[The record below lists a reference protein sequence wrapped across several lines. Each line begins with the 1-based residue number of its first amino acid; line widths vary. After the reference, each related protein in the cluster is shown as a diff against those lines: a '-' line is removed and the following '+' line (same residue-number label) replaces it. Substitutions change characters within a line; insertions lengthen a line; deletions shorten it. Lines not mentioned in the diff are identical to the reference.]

1 MSRLRKG
8 ASHTPLPPEDADTI
22 RTIAREKIAAAELRV
37 AAAVTTAQDRTIEAL
52 RNARSEIVR
61 GIEAFA
67 RVNFAR
73 MVYLETA
80 DASTTQRLAAIE
92 ERLLALETQ
101 QHLNQ
106 SRRTVLQYSAVK
118 ESYTRYKRRCTTP
131 SSVTRDLTCQ
141 PFRV

>member
-67 RVNFAR
+67 RGNFAR
-73 MVYLETA
+73 MHRIETS
-80 DASTTQRLAAIE
+80 DNRH
-92 ERLLALETQ
+92 
-101 QHLNQ
+101 QHTHH
-106 SRRTVLQYSAVK
+106 RAGRTRPV
-118 ESYTRYKRRCTTP
+118 P
-131 SSVTRDLTCQ
+131 
-141 PFRV
+141 